1 MSKIF
6 NKYSFVLLLIFVF
19 SCKATKNKIPEI
31 INNDSIFLLYE
42 NNKSIK
48 KSVDRNSL
56 FTKESYLYM
65 LLDVEKFHQSTDNLR
80 FYYGKYKDFDQM
92 EYGNTVPVFNVNK
105 EIVKNNKDNII
116 TLDYMK
122 QLGYEKSLRLFKN
135 AKHIFLIDQTE
146 IVDNK
151 LTIKEV
157 FFLYTGVE

>member
-157 FFLYTGVE
+157 FFLYIGEE

>member
-65 LLDVEKFHQSTDNLR
+65 LLDVEKYPQSTDNLR

-157 FFLYTGVE
+157 FFLYIGVE

>member
-157 FFLYTGVE
+157 FFLYIGVE